1 MATRANEAV
10 LFDVDG
16 RYLLEVTREEDRWI
30 PYRVDGGRKRHVT
43 DFAIPAEL
51 NAEEVTRYLDNMLHE
66 AARPDR
72 SLRRVQ

>member
-1 MATRANEAV
+1 MSEASKAL

-16 RYLLEVTREEDRWI
+16 RYQLEVTREEKCWVL
-30 PYRVDGGRKRHVT
+30 YRVEGGRKRRFS

-51 NAEEVTRYLDNMLHE
+51 NVEQIARYLDDMLHE

-72 SLRRVQ
+72 SLRRVE